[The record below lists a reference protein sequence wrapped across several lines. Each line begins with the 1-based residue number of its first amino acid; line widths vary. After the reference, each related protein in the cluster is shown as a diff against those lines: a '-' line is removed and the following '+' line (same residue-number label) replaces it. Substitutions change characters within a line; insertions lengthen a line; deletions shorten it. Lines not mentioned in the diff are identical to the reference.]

1 MDQNSSDKI
10 MFRQNNYQIIEN
22 FIEEDFVDF
31 IQDYYSLKVNSG
43 LHTID
48 ESKFTY
54 GYFFHNDSLMETILQ
69 NSCEAISEIIG
80 VKLLPTYSQVHLHM
94 NGDSY
99 ENNQNESSE
108 ISTILSLG
116 SSGDKE
122 DLIYF
127 KKSQSSIKELN
138 LNKGDL
144 LVYRNINFKCWRE
157 PIKNKWLLESV
168 LNFVDSDGPYSEF
181 IYNKR
186 PYLGFNK

>member
-69 NSCEAISEIIG
+69 NSCEAISDIID

-108 ISTILSLG
+108 ISAILSLG
-116 SSGDKE
+116 NSGDSE
-122 DLIYF
+122 DYVYF
-127 KKSQSSIKELN
+127 KKTQSNVKELS

-168 LNFVDSDGPYSEF
+168 LNFVDSEGHYSEF
-181 IYNKR
+181 IYDKR